1 MIIYF
6 LYKYVTNL
14 TLLKRCIVCNVFKYK
29 KNCNMILVKKT
40 GQEHENSLAK
50 YDRFKVLGIGTNI
63 ESRRIY
69 NDAASNIMINNLLPF
84 ISY

>member
-1 MIIYF
+1 
-6 LYKYVTNL
+6 
-14 TLLKRCIVCNVFKYK
+14 
-29 KNCNMILVKKT
+29 MILVKKT